1 MENLDSP
8 KISVVMPVLN
18 GEKYLAEAIESILNQ
33 TYQDFELIIVDD
45 GSTDQ
50 TPEILRSYAQKDPR
64 IQILTNPINRGIG
77 YSRNRGIAL
86 SRGEYIANMDADD
99 LCLPERFEKQ
109 VRFLDSHRDIAVL
122 GTAYIRV
129 DEIKKKQLK
138 IQNPDLPGRVRW
150 GLIFGCP
157 ICNSSVMMRSNLF
170 DDPNLRIEEDVPPA
184 EDYDLWVKVA
194 QNHRIGNLKNE
205 LVFYRWHQSNV
216 SVSHSIEQRQS
227 SLAIIQKQI
236 QLYTNT
242 ELPENLVKPF
252 LHPKT
257 VQSSSEARQIIRI
270 YRSLIAATR
279 QWGLNAGERIDVN
292 ILAAN
297 KIHNAWE
304 GVKSNL
310 QFLGD
315 MAFAGGLILEALFI
329 APLWKIKKWLSRGE
343 SAWKPGRKLIRA
355 KI

>member
-1 MENLDSP
+1 MENIESP

-33 TYQDFELIIVDD
+33 TFQDFEFIIVDD

-50 TPEILRSYAQKDPR
+50 TPEILRSYANKDSR
-64 IQILTNPINRGIG
+64 IQIVTNPINRGIG

-157 ICNSSVMMRSNLF
+157 ISNPSVMMRRYLF
-170 DDPNLRIEEDVPPA
+170 DDPSLRIEEDVPPA

-194 QNHRIGNLKNE
+194 QTHRIANLKDG
-205 LVFYRWHQSNV
+205 LVFYRWHQSNA
-216 SVSHSIEQRQS
+216 SIVQNTAQRQY
-227 SLAIIQKQI
+227 AQEIMRQQI
-236 QLYTNT
+236 YLYTKT

-252 LHPKT
+252 LQPKT

-279 QWGLNAGERIDVN
+279 HWGLDASERFGIN
-292 ILAAN
+292 IFTVQKNYAAW
-297 KIHNAWE
+297 KA
-304 GVKSNL
+304 VKHSPRL
-310 QFLGD
+310 LGD
-315 MAFAGGLILEALFI
+315 MAFMGGLILEALLI
-329 APLWKIKKWLSRGE
+329 APIWIIKKWFI
-343 SAWKPGRKLIRA
+343 PV
-355 KI
+355 